1 MNHLVRGPVTVRVP
15 ATSANLGPGYDSLG
29 LAVSLHDVLTA
40 SVLPSGA
47 LEVEVEGEGAAT
59 VPRDERHLVVRSLL
73 AGFAALGVDVPPGL
87 RLRCVNAVPHG
98 RGLGS
103 SSAAI
108 VGGLALARALVVGG
122 AELLPDDA
130 LFGLAARIEGHP
142 DNVAPAVLGGLTVA
156 WAERDGTGA
165 TFEAARLSVAN
176 GLRTVAFV
184 PPDPLE
190 TAVARGLLPSD
201 VPHAD
206 ASFNT
211 GRAALL
217 VAALTGQVAG
227 GRALLAGTADR
238 LHQDYRAPV
247 MPDSA
252 ALVRRLRA
260 GGVPTFIS
268 GAGPTVLALQTP
280 DPLGGPPVPADEAL
294 VSLARPPEGW
304 RVLPLEVDPTG
315 VTLLP

>member
-1 MNHLVRGPVTVRVP
+1 MSHLVRGPVTVQVP

-40 SVLPSGA
+40 SVLLSGA

-59 VPRDERHLVVRSLL
+59 VPRDERHLVVRSLR
-73 AGFAALGVDVPPGL
+73 AGFAALGVDAPPGL
-87 RLRCVNAVPHG
+87 RLQCVNAVPHG

-130 LFGLAARIEGHP
+130 LVALAARIEGHP

-156 WAERDGTGA
+156 WSEPDA
-165 TFEAARLSVAN
+165 TFEAVRLSVAS
-176 GLRTVAFV
+176 GLRAVAIV

-206 ASFNT
+206 ASFNA

-227 GRALLAGTADR
+227 ARALLAGTADR
-238 LHQDYRAPV
+238 LHQDYRAPA
-247 MPDSA
+247 MPESA
-252 ALVRRLRA
+252 ALVERLRSA
-260 GGVPTFIS
+260 GVPAFIS

-280 DPLGGPPVPADEAL
+280 DPLSGAPGPAEEAL

>member
-1 MNHLVRGPVTVRVP
+1 MSHLVRGPVTVRVP

-40 SVLPSGA
+40 SVLPSGG

-59 VPRDERHLVVRSLL
+59 VPRDERHLVVRALR
-73 AGFAALGVDVPPGL
+73 AGFAALGTAPPGV

-122 AELLPDDA
+122 AELLPDDT

-156 WAERDGTGA
+156 WAEPGS
-165 TFEAARLSVAN
+165 TFEAARLSVAA
-176 GLRTVAFV
+176 GLRAVAFV

-227 GRALLAGTADR
+227 DRALLAGTADR
-238 LHQDYRAPV
+238 LHQDYRAPA

-252 ALVRRLRA
+252 TLVQRLRSA
-260 GGVPTFIS
+260 
-268 GAGPTVLALQTP
+268 
-280 DPLGGPPVPADEAL
+280 
-294 VSLARPPEGW
+294 
-304 RVLPLEVDPTG
+304 
-315 VTLLP
+315 